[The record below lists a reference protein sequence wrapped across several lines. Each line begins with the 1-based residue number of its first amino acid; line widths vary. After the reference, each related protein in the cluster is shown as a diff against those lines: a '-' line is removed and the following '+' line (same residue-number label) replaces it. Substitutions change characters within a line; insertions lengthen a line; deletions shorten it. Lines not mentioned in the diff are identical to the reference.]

1 MKSFLIASLG
11 LFLLYGCEQNQKDQD
26 RTPTP
31 TTDTFVKMT
40 KADTIVDRTFPDP
53 DSPDPKVMRVYEK
66 LNFGNGYNSSTGQ
79 EYFGVFDFDG
89 IVKGAEIS
97 AGARGNSGQIT
108 VDRVSTQEDLKE
120 SLDISA
126 KAELDF
132 TLGNWSSQNELKVNV
147 LNETEFSS
155 FSDHLLIKAEY
166 VNEPLVL
173 IKPKIKPAL
182 MELAKNDPETF
193 IRTCGDMFVSRIYT
207 GGELFTLYT
216 MHTRNTREKE
226 KVNVFFKT
234 TNQYLGVKVNGE
246 IDVDKVKKNQEST
259 ESINTTIISRGGG
272 PTPRNLNI
280 ESFLEYAAQ
289 FKEDVSADKR
299 AVILYVEMSPYESIA
314 GFPDIDFSKIRV
326 VQRKVLEDA
335 GHLLAMVKEA
345 KGNIEFVRNN
355 QDLFSEEDIIQ
366 CDIEEQLALK
376 YDLLLR
382 KIISD
387 CREDPNSCHI
397 KDLNLFED
405 YDGFAPDIE
414 LPEWE
419 GEATPLPL
427 ATDQGWTS
435 VFTNTQKDELILSI
449 QGDMEIRRNDK
460 TTEVD
465 CRQPTYK
472 TDKRLITYYN
482 QNDTFW
488 KLLFGGGPH
497 YLPIYEEYTYPYYQ
511 VQYVSKET
519 NKIVQTLN
527 YTGPLKPINDVEIR
541 VQLVNPSTRLLFKKG
556 NKYIPVNSDIIKK
569 IGYNASPFYKN
580 IRSCKM
586 ELPVSAIVVD
596 ANIEPRKEKRT
607 PKMMSSNMQTV
618 DRNIKRPRV
627 KLIDGVYQYDYSE
640 YWENN

>member
-1 MKSFLIASLG
+1 MKSFLIASLV
-11 LFLLYGCEQNQKDQD
+11 LFVLYGCEQKQKAPDS
-26 RTPTP
+26 TP

-40 KADTIVDRTFPDP
+40 KADSIVSRTFPDP

-97 AGARGNSGQIT
+97 AGARGNTGQIT

-173 IKPKIKPAL
+173 IQPKIKPAL
-182 MELAKNDPETF
+182 IELAKNDPEAF

-226 KVNVFFKT
+226 KVDVFFKT

-246 IDVDKVKKNQEST
+246 INVEKVKEKQEST

-272 PTPRNLNI
+272 PTPRDLNI
-280 ESFLEYAAQ
+280 DSFLEYAAE

-314 GFPDIDFSKIRV
+314 GFPDIDFSQIRV

-335 GHLLAMVKEA
+335 GHLLALAKEA
-345 KGNIEFVRNN
+345 KGNIKFVRNN
-355 QDLFSEEDIIQ
+355 SDLFSEEDIIQ
-366 CDIEEQLALK
+366 CDIEEELASD
-376 YDLLLR
+376 YESLLR
-382 KIISD
+382 RIIRD
-387 CREDPNSCHI
+387 CREDPNSCYI
-397 KDLNLFED
+397 DDLSIFAD
-405 YDGFAPDIE
+405 YEGFKPDIE
-414 LPEWE
+414 LPEWD
-419 GEATPLPL
+419 GETTPLPL
-427 ATDQGWTS
+427 ATDQGWTT
-435 VFTNTQKDELILSI
+435 VFSNTQNDALILSI

-460 TTEVD
+460 TTELD

-472 TDKRLITYYN
+472 TDKRFISYYN
-482 QNDTFW
+482 KNDTFW
-488 KLLFGGGPH
+488 KLLFAGAH
-497 YLPIYEEYTYPYYQ
+497 YVPVYEEYTYPYYQ

-519 NKIVQTLN
+519 NKIIQTVN
-527 YTGPLKPINDVEIR
+527 YNGPLKPINDVEIR
-541 VQLVNPSTRLLFKKG
+541 IRLVNPNTRLLFKKG
-556 NKYIPVNSDIIKK
+556 SKYVPVSSDIINK
-569 IGYNASPFYKN
+569 IGYQASPFYKN

-586 ELPVSAIVVD
+586 ALPVSAVVVD
-596 ANIEPRKEKRT
+596 ANREPRKEKRT
-607 PKMMSSNMQTV
+607 PKMMSSDMQTV
-618 DRNIKRPRV
+618 ERNINRPTV

-640 YWENN
+640 YWKNN